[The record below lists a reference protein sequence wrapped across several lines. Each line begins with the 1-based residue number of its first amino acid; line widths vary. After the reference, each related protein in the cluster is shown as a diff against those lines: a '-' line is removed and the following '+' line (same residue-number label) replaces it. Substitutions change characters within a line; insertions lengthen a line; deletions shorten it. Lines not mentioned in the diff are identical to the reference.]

1 MEEMIPVAFG
11 AVIGLAVQKVPG
23 VRLRAAVLVI
33 LCLVFGALASFIN
46 GELEVSLG
54 FISVDTVLVFIGA
67 LLAVGAV
74 ALWRRRATLLAGI
87 GKK

>member
-1 MEEMIPVAFG
+1 MGELIPVAFG

-23 VRLRAAVLVI
+23 ARLRAIVLVI

-54 FISVDTVLVFIGA
+54 FISVDTVLVFVGA
-67 LLAVGAV
+67 LVAVGAAV
-74 ALWRRRATLLAGI
+74 LWRRRATLLSGAR
-87 GKK
+87 K